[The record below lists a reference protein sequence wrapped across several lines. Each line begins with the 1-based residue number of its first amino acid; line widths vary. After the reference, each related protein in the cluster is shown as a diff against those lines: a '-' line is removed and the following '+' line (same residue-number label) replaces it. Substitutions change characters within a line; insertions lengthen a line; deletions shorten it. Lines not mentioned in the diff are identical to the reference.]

1 MIGYC
6 SSQWDASH
14 IPDLTD
20 RVAIVTGGN
29 TGIGYITCLELARHG
44 AKVYMACRV
53 QSRAE
58 AAIEKIKQEVPDAK
72 IEFLLFDLTILSSA
86 KKAAQEFSSKESRL
100 DILVNNAGI
109 MATPYELSP
118 DGIELQACNG
128 TGHFALTAQLLPILK
143 KTDSTVSDSHVR
155 IINLSSLAHYY
166 LRDPDFSSLE
176 GMNKQHK
183 STWDRYGNSKLSNIL
198 HINELQK
205 ALQDTNIH
213 CIAVHPGVVGTDLFR
228 GFFKSYP
235 FLKPLASVINF
246 FMTPPAKGA
255 LTQLYAATSPEVETK
270 KLKAAY
276 LVPVCEV
283 GKKSALAEDVDG
295 IMGQKFWK
303 LCEKLIEEDE
313 QRPT

>member
-14 IPDLTD
+14 IPDLTVGY

-58 AAIEKIKQEVPDAK
+58 TAIEKIKQEVPDAK
-72 IEFLLFDLTILSSA
+72 MEFLFFDLTILSTA

-100 DILVNNAGI
+100 DILMN
-109 MATPYELSP
+109 TPYQLSP

-155 IINLSSLAHYY
+155 IVNISSIAHYF
-166 LRDPDFSSLE
+166 LLNPDFSSLE
-176 GMNKQHK
+176 SLNKHNK
-183 STWDRYGNSKLSNIL
+183 TRWDRYANSKLSNIL

-205 ALQDTNIH
+205 ALQGTNIH
-213 CIAVHPGVVGTDLFR
+213 CIAVHPGLVGTDLLQ
-228 GFFKSYP
+228 GFFKS
-235 FLKPLASVINF
+235 FTILKPFSVS
-246 FMTPPAKGA
+246 
-255 LTQLYAATSPEVETK
+255 Q
-270 KLKAAY
+270 AAY
-276 LVPVCEV
+276 LVPVCKV
-283 GKKSALAEDVDG
+283 GRKTAAAQDADG
-295 IMGQKFWK
+295 KLGQQFWK
-303 LCEKLIEEDE
+303 LCEKLILEDE
-313 QRPT
+313 KRPT

>member
-58 AAIEKIKQEVPDAK
+58 TAIEKIKQEVPDAK
-72 IEFLLFDLTILSSA
+72 MEFLFFDLTILSTA

-109 MATPYELSP
+109 MNTPYQLSP

-155 IINLSSLAHYY
+155 IVNISSIAHYF
-166 LRDPDFSSLE
+166 LLNPDFSSLE
-176 GMNKQHK
+176 SLNKHNK
-183 STWDRYGNSKLSNIL
+183 TRWDRYANSKLSNIL

-205 ALQDTNIH
+205 ALQGTNIH
-213 CIAVHPGVVGTDLFR
+213 CIAVVR
-228 GFFKSYP
+228 
-235 FLKPLASVINF
+235 
-246 FMTPPAKGA
+246 
-255 LTQLYAATSPEVETK
+255 LYLNK
-270 KLKAAY
+270 
-276 LVPVCEV
+276 
-283 GKKSALAEDVDG
+283 
-295 IMGQKFWK
+295 
-303 LCEKLIEEDE
+303 
-313 QRPT
+313 